1 MTPLEIARDYS
12 SRGWAPLPIP
22 HRSKRIVVEDWT
34 SLKIIERDLPKHFNN
49 TPQNVG
55 VLLGVWSNGLIDID
69 LDHPVAMELAP
80 QYLPPT
86 GAIFGR
92 KGKPKSHWIYKCSG
106 PSLATR
112 KFEFKLRDH
121 GQGGMVVEVRGMGAQ
136 TVFPGSTHESGEAI
150 EWHSDDDP
158 FEIEYDELVE
168 AVGQLYEAVLDY
180 VLIRIHL
187 DFDEYNRLKLEPPPG
202 LSVEER
208 AIRYLETMPGAI
220 SGQGGHAATF
230 RAARALVWLFD
241 LPPDKAL
248 ELLAGHFNPRCQPEW
263 KLHQLEHKIRDAD
276 RLPFDRPRG
285 CLKDAEDPRYQES
298 DFGKDVVIDLPPAE
312 PSQFLT
318 LHQLWSKHPKLRE
331 PVIHGLLRRGEVMN
345 IVSATKVGKSWLVND
360 LALSIASGN
369 RWLETFQCE
378 PGRVLIIDNELH
390 PETSASR
397 TELVVKAKGITDPE
411 IIGRVSVDNIRGK
424 LIDLIAL
431 DKYLAKVVAR
441 QFDLIILDAFYRFA
455 IDGTD
460 ENDNHAMAVAYNR
473 LDALAARLDCGIG
486 LIHHSSK
493 GSQSGKGVTDV
504 GAGAGSQSRAADS
517 HVVIR
522 HHKDDGVVVLD
533 AAVRSWQP
541 VKPICLRFDF
551 PLWYPDKT
559 LDPSELRP
567 DRPRREKKPALG
579 APLDAGSFIVDVPAS
594 KKMDAAW
601 FAREC
606 CTDHPSPVSRCE
618 EIAME
623 KGASQTQATR
633 LRKNALEQELIF
645 DHSGRFD
652 KTKLISR
659 TDPKSIL
666 PK

>member
-34 SLKIIERDLPKHFNN
+34 SLKIIERNLPKHFNN

-86 GAIFGR
+86 GSIFGR
-92 KGKPKSHWIYKCSG
+92 KGKQKSHWIYKCSG

-112 KFEFKLRDH
+112 QFRFNKADH
-121 GQGGMVVEVRGMGAQ
+121 GQDGMVVEVRGMGAQ

-150 EWHSDDDP
+150 EWHTDDDP
-158 FEIEYDELVE
+158 CEIEYDELVT
-168 AVGQLYEAVLDY
+168 AVEELYEAVLDY
-180 VLIRIHL
+180 VLIRIPL
-187 DFDEYNRLKLEPPPG
+187 DFDAALRERAE
-202 LSVEER
+202 LSAEER
-208 AIRYLETMPGAI
+208 ALLYLSQIPGAVD
-220 SGQGGHAATF
+220 GGGGSAQTF
-230 RAARALVWLFD
+230 TAARAMVWGFD
-241 LPPDKAL
+241 LPREKAL
-248 ELLAGHFNPRCQPEW
+248 DLLVTHYNPRCDGPWTVRE
-263 KLHQLEHKIRDAD
+263 LEHKVRDAD
-276 RLPFDRPRG
+276 EKPFDKPRG
-285 CLKDAEDPRYQES
+285 WLRDAENPQYQPDPPRATP
-298 DFGKDVVIDLPPAE
+298 VPPAE

-318 LHQLWSKHPKLRE
+318 LPQLWAKHPTLRE

-551 PLWYPDKT
+551 PLWYPDQT
-559 LDPSELRP
+559 LDPADLRP
-567 DRPRREKKPALG
+567 DRPRRAAATSSSLASCTAFGNVSAWSPNRFADECVGNDPEPKAVCEKRCTDAGMTKNGAEQLRIEAVALG
-579 APLDAGSFIVDVPAS
+579 LIHATKKVGSNATYLS
-594 KKMDAAW
+594 KL
-601 FAREC
+601 
-606 CTDHPSPVSRCE
+606 P
-618 EIAME
+618 
-623 KGASQTQATR
+623 G
-633 LRKNALEQELIF
+633 L
-645 DHSGRFD
+645 
-652 KTKLISR
+652 
-659 TDPKSIL
+659 SIL